1 MSMLAQSAALAAH
14 HADSEAIAGLRPHIS
29 QRTLVW
35 RRFRRHKLAML
46 GAGLFAILVL
56 ASLAAPLLV
65 RYPPDAQ
72 DLFNILQAPN
82 ATHWLGTDELGR
94 DVFSRL
100 LYGGRTSLLIGIA
113 STLVALVVG
122 VSLGAISGWLGGWV
136 DAVLMRFVD
145 AMLSFPALFLL
156 LIIFSMVG
164 ATVGTIILFLG
175 LFGWMY
181 LARIVRGEF
190 LALKER
196 EFVAAA
202 RVIGASDA
210 RIVLRHLI
218 PACAAAI
225 IVTATL
231 EVAYNM
237 LYEAFLDFLGLGVPP
252 ETPTWGNMLTNS
264 ETYILSSPYLVI
276 VPGLI
281 LTVAILAINFL
292 GDGIR
297 DALDPLQG

>member
-1 MSMLAQSAALAAH
+1 MSMLTHSAASIARQAER
-14 HADSEAIAGLRPHIS
+14 EAIAGLRPHLS
-29 QRTLVW
+29 NRTLIW

-46 GAGLFAILVL
+46 GAAIFGLLVL
-56 ASLAAPLLV
+56 AAVAAPLLAP
-65 RYPPDAQ
+65 YQPDAQ
-72 DLFNILQAPN
+72 DLFNILDPPGGS
-82 ATHWLGTDELGR
+82 HWLGTD
-94 DVFSRL
+94 
-100 LYGGRTSLLIGIA
+100 
-113 STLVALVVG
+113 VG
-122 VSLGAISGWLGGWV
+122 VTIGAVSGWLGGWV
-136 DAVLMRFVD
+136 DTVLMRFVD

-164 ATVGTIILFLG
+164 ASVLSIIVFLG

-196 EFVAAA
+196 EFVSAA
-202 RVIGASDA
+202 RVIGAGDL
-210 RIVLRHLI
+210 RIVLRHLL

-252 ETPTWGNMLTNS
+252 DIPTWGNMLTNS
-264 ETYILSSPYLVI
+264 ETYALQSPYLVI
-276 VPGLI
+276 VPGLV

>member
-1 MSMLAQSAALAAH
+1 MSMLTHSAASIARQAER
-14 HADSEAIAGLRPHIS
+14 EAIAGLRPHLS
-29 QRTLVW
+29 NRTLIW

-46 GAGLFAILVL
+46 GAAIFGLMVL
-56 ASLAAPLLV
+56 ASVAAPLLA

-72 DLFNILQAPN
+72 DLFNLLESPGA
-82 ATHWLGTDELGR
+82 AHWLGTDELGR
-94 DVFSRL
+94 DVLSRL
-100 LYGGRTSLLIGIA
+100 LFGGRTSLLIGIMA
-113 STLVALVVG
+113 TVVSVLVG
-122 VSLGAISGWLGGWV
+122 VTIGAVSGWLGGWV

-164 ATVGTIILFLG
+164 ASVFSIIVFLG

-196 EFVAAA
+196 EFVSAA
-202 RVIGASDA
+202 RVIGAGDL
-210 RIVLRHLI
+210 RIVLRHLL

-252 ETPTWGNMLTNS
+252 DIPTWGNMLTNS
-264 ETYILSSPYLVI
+264 ETYALQSPYLVI
-276 VPGLI
+276 VPGLV

>member
-1 MSMLAQSAALAAH
+1 MSMLPHSVASIARQAE
-14 HADSEAIAGLRPHIS
+14 SEAIAGLRPHLS
-29 QRTLVW
+29 NRTLIW
-35 RRFRRHKLAML
+35 RRFRRHKLALL
-46 GAGLFAILVL
+46 GAALFGLLVL
-56 ASLAAPLLV
+56 ASVAAPLLA
-65 RYPPDAQ
+65 RYQPDTQ
-72 DLFNILQAPN
+72 DLFNILAPPG
-82 ATHWLGTDELGR
+82 ADHWLGTDELGR
-94 DVFSRL
+94 DVLSRL
-100 LYGGRTSLLIGIA
+100 LFGGRTSLLIGIMA
-113 STLVALVVG
+113 TLVSVVVG
-122 VSLGAISGWLGGWV
+122 VTIGAVSGWLGGWV
-136 DAVLMRFVD
+136 DAALMRFVD

-164 ATVGTIILFLG
+164 ATVVTIIVFLG

-196 EFVAAA
+196 EFVAAE
-202 RVIGASDA
+202 RVIGAGDL
-210 RIVLRHLI
+210 RIVLNHLL

-252 ETPTWGNMLTNS
+252 DIPTWGNMLTNS
-264 ETYILSSPYLVI
+264 ETYVLQSPNLVI
-276 VPGLI
+276 VPGLV

>member
-1 MSMLAQSAALAAH
+1 MLTHSAASIARQAE
-14 HADSEAIAGLRPHIS
+14 SEAMAGLRPYIS
-29 QRTLVW
+29 NRTLIW
-35 RRFRRHKLAML
+35 RRFRRHKLALL
-46 GAGLFAILVL
+46 GAGLFGLIVL
-56 ASLAAPLLV
+56 ASVAAPLLA
-65 RYPPDAQ
+65 RFQPDTQ
-72 DLFNILQAPN
+72 DLFNILAPPS
-82 ATHWLGTDELGR
+82 AGHWLGTDELGR

-100 LYGGRTSLLIGIA
+100 LFGGRISLLIGIMA
-113 STLVALVVG
+113 TVVSVIVG
-122 VSLGAISGWLGGWV
+122 VTIGAISGWLGGWV
-136 DAVLMRFVD
+136 DTALMRFVD

-164 ATVGTIILFLG
+164 ASVVSIIVFLG

-196 EFVAAA
+196 DFVAAE
-202 RVIGASDA
+202 RVIGAGDL
-210 RIVLRHLI
+210 RIVLSHLL

-252 ETPTWGNMLTNS
+252 DIPTWGNMLTNS
-264 ETYILSSPYLVI
+264 QTYVLQSPNLVI
-276 VPGLI
+276 VPGLV

>member
-1 MSMLAQSAALAAH
+1 MSMLTQSVKSIARQA
-14 HADSEAIAGLRPHIS
+14 EAEAMAGLRPHLTNRQLI
-29 QRTLVW
+29 W

-46 GAGLFAILVL
+46 GAVIFGLLVILSV
-56 ASLAAPLLV
+56 AAPLLA

-72 DLFNILQAPN
+72 DLFNILQSPGA
-82 ATHWLGTDELGR
+82 AHWLGTDELGR
-94 DVFSRL
+94 DVLSRL
-100 LYGGRTSLLIGIA
+100 LYGGRTSLLIGIMA
-113 STLVALVVG
+113 TLVSVVVG
-122 VSLGAISGWLGGWV
+122 VTIGAVSGWLGGWV
-136 DAVLMRFVD
+136 DTTLMRFVD

-164 ATVGTIILFLG
+164 ASVLSIIVFLG

-196 EFVAAA
+196 EFVAAE
-202 RVIGASDA
+202 RVIGAGDL
-210 RIVLRHLI
+210 RIVLSHLL

-252 ETPTWGNMLTNS
+252 DIPTWGNMLTNS
-264 ETYILSSPYLVI
+264 ETYVLDSPYLVI
-276 VPGLI
+276 VPGLV
-281 LTVAILAINFL
+281 LTIAILAINFL